1 MADTAYT
8 YTKTP
13 VAADRLEQDIRA
25 SAIVTSLASVTTLG
39 STLTITFR
47 DTLIQMDQTILD
59 TIIANHT
66 GVPLTYAQ
74 AVTTVAVQSQ
84 PDPVPFAQPTY
95 RTKRDAIA
103 ALVPCARNTSAD
115 IPFKVVS
122 ERYVSGGTLIV
133 ENAEMGDW
141 VEAYV
146 GDNDGVIPAPYRA
159 ALCEAWP
166 VVASY
171 IAREYVNVREPG
183 SIFPGTVS
191 VHDIVTYPLNA
202 RITAGLY
209 LCIVYHAVD
218 VGLIRRVGVNYNL
231 TKKL

>member
-103 ALVPCARNTSAD
+103 ALVSCARNTSAD

-122 ERYVSGGTLIV
+122 ERYVSGGTLVV